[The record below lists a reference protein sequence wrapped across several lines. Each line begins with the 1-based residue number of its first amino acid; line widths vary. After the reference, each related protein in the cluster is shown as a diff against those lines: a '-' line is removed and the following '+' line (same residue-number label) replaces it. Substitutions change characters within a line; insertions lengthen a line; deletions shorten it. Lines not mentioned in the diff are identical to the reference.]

1 MKTIL
6 KLGLVFSIII
16 MLAILLINYITLLG
30 LQVVDNGLVAY
41 FAISL
46 TVLALGLI
54 LIGLIVVF
62 LIRWFLK

>member
-16 MLAILLINYITLLG
+16 MLAMLLINYITLLG

-54 LIGLIVVF
+54 LIGLIGVF

>member
-1 MKTIL
+1 MKTLL

-16 MLAILLINYITLLG
+16 MLAILLIKYITMLG

-46 TVLALGLI
+46 TV
-54 LIGLIVVF
+54 
-62 LIRWFLK
+62 